1 MKPEGSISERASAQK
16 LASKKRAGFTLL
28 ELLVV
33 LTIIGF
39 LSLLIVPRLGSLG
52 LAQLRSEAR
61 RLRAVIQAGYELS
74 VVEKRGYRLALDLDE
89 QCYWLEVQ
97 SEADYQPAENQLFSK
112 HCLPESLSIREF
124 EAPGRKLSGSGRD
137 YIYFS
142 PFGYVEPGRIYLADN
157 SGNGFTLF
165 TVPATGQVE
174 ILEGRWDFKDYE
186 EREK

>member
-1 MKPEGSISERASAQK
+1 MEQK
-16 LASKKRAGFTLL
+16 LKSSGFTLL

-33 LTIIGF
+33 LTIVGF
-39 LSLLIVPRLGSLG
+39 LAVLIVPRLGGLG

-61 RLRAVIQAGYELS
+61 KLRAVIQAGYELS
-74 VVEKRGYRLALDLDE
+74 LVQKTGYRLALDLDE
-89 QCYWLEVQ
+89 QCLWLEVRTEQ
-97 SEADYQPAENQLFSK
+97 GYQPAESQLFSR
-112 HCLPESLSIREF
+112 HCLPEAVRIAEF
-124 EAPGRKLSGSGRD
+124 EAPDRQLNDSGKD

-142 PFGYVEPGRIYLADN
+142 PFGYVEPCRIYLADD

-165 TVPATGQVE
+165 SEPGTGQVE